1 MLEPD
6 ITCVA
11 ILTSLFQSALTP
23 QPLTLKNG
31 FKTYNDFTVFFS
43 IPSALPDL
51 FSRIMTSTVIMTAA
65 ATTTIASTPARAA
78 VADDDE
84 FDDVVS
90 FVPAQTIRDGNR
102 VKITLTIISG
112 CGEGG
117 GSVPSWMEDCECDV
131 IASATAQV
139 SDDVAVSC
147 DGATSASLSLAGCS
161 SPPASQ
167 SPADLRA
174 SGASRQGPGEG
185 DADCGSCSV
194 HYTVLINFWLTWSWH

>member
-1 MLEPD
+1 MSSLSGSLEQTLAMVEPD

-23 QPLTLKNG
+23 QPLTLTKNVIAE
-31 FKTYNDFTVFFS
+31 KILAIVFS
-43 IPSALPDL
+43 IPSALRSF
-51 FSRIMTSTVIMTAA
+51 FSRMTMTMTSTVIMTAA
-65 ATTTIASTPARAA
+65 ATTTTASTPKATDA
-78 VADDDE
+78 ADDDD
-84 FDDVVS
+84 DDVVS
-90 FVPAQTIRDGNR
+90 FVPAQTVREGNG

-139 SDDVAVSC
+139 SYGVAISC
-147 DGATSASLSLAGCS
+147 DGATGASLSLAGCP

-185 DADCGSCSV
+185 DTGG
-194 HYTVLINFWLTWSWH
+194 